1 MMGGSAEPYHCPCSQ
16 PIGTG
21 QKASS
26 ALVGGEPGDRQSAD
40 TCWPVPLDSSRRGAR
55 MGAGHDD
62 VRPRVGKPAWH
73 EHWPRAELLG
83 LGLMGAPM
91 ASRLLAG
98 HGLAV
103 LRTIVNDHAG
113 SAT

>member
-1 MMGGSAEPYHCPCSQ
+1 
-16 PIGTG
+16 
-21 QKASS
+21 
-26 ALVGGEPGDRQSAD
+26 
-40 TCWPVPLDSSRRGAR
+40 

-62 VRPRVGKPAWH
+62 VRPPVGKPAWH
-73 EHWPRAELLG
+73 EHWPRTELLG

-91 ASRLLAG
+91 ANRLLAG

-103 LRTIVNDHAG
+103 IRTIVNDHAG